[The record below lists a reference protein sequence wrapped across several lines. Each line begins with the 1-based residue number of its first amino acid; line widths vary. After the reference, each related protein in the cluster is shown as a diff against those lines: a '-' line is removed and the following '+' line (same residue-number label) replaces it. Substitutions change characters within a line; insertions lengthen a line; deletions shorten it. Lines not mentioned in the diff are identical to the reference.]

1 MKTSTRLLLPLLAA
15 VVLVMGAYAVWAI
28 RQRESTL
35 TQHSRRETHA
45 YAAALGVAIEA
56 AFRSPAPD
64 EIQEIIDRISEE
76 PSVSGVYV
84 YGDAGALLYV
94 SNPLTPSG
102 AAQPDV
108 IARVLATGQP
118 STVDRL
124 IDDISVYSVV
134 RPVHDGSGTVIGA
147 FEVAQPLSFLEDQI
161 AQTRQRF
168 LLNTVTLLLAVTV
181 VILWLVRARI
191 AQPLQNVVAGAQ
203 AIGRGELEHRIEPGK
218 SGAELVELA
227 SEFNRMATRLETAHA
242 DLVREADERVQLE
255 RRLRESEKFA
265 AIGNLAAALAHE
277 IGAPLHVIRGRA
289 ELLLRHGSSEAER
302 KNLRIIIEQISR
314 ITVIVRNL
322 LDFARPRTARIETI
336 DVGAVVRGVTE
347 FMDWE
352 LQRAG
357 VALVWEGPSSALVNG
372 DANLLHQVFINL
384 LTNAVQALDQADGR
398 SADSPRRIVVRILP
412 DRLGSSSADASLTAI
427 EIEDNGPGIATAL
440 LATIFEPFVT
450 TRHHAAGTGLGLAV
464 ARTVVE
470 EQAGRIEVENVESGD
485 AVAGAR
491 FRVLLPSANRSQ

>member
-15 VVLVMGAYAVWAI
+15 VVLVMAAYAVWAI
-28 RQRESTL
+28 RQRETTL
-35 TQHSRRETHA
+35 TEHSRRETHA
-45 YAAALGVAIEA
+45 YAAALGLAIEA
-56 AFRSPAPD
+56 AFRSPARD
-64 EIQEIIDRISEE
+64 QTQAIIDRISEE

-84 YGDAGALLYV
+84 YDDDGALLYV

-102 AAQPDV
+102 AAQREV
-108 IARVLATGQP
+108 VRRVLATGQP

-124 IDDISVYSVV
+124 IDEIPVYSVV
-134 RPVHDGSGTVIGA
+134 RPVRDSAGTVIGA
-147 FEVAQPLSFLEDQI
+147 FEVAQPLSFLENEI

-168 LLNTVTLLLAVTV
+168 LLNTVTLLLAVTIV
-181 VILWLVRARI
+181 TAWLVRARI
-191 AQPLQNVVAGAQ
+191 ARPLENVVAGAQ
-203 AIGRGELEHRIEPGK
+203 AIGRGELTHRIEPGK

-242 DLVREADERVQLE
+242 HLLREADERVQLE
-255 RRLRESEKFA
+255 RRLRDSEKFA

-289 ELLLRHGSSEAER
+289 ELLLKQTAGEAER
-302 KNLRIIIEQISR
+302 RNLRIIIEQINR

-322 LDFARPRTARIETI
+322 LDFARPRAARLEVI
-336 DVGAVVRGVTE
+336 DVCAVVRGVAE

-357 VALVWEGPSSALVNG
+357 VSLSWDGPDTSLIQG

-384 LTNAVQALDQADGR
+384 LTNAVQALDQANGR
-398 SADSPRRIVVRILP
+398 GPDSPRRIVVRITENYP
-412 DRLGSSSADASLTAI
+412 AGDGPRALTAI
-427 EIEDNGPGIATAL
+427 EIEDTGPGIAPAL
-440 LATIFEPFVT
+440 LDTIFEPFVT

-470 EQAGRIEVENVESGD
+470 EQAGRIEVENVGSPDGT
-485 AVAGAR
+485 AGAR
-491 FRVLLPSANRSQ
+491 FRVLLPSASRNE